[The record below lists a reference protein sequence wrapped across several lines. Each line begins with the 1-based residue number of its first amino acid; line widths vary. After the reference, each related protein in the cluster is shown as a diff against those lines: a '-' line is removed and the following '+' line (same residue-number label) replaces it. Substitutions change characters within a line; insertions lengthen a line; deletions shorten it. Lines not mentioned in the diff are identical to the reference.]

1 MRYNVLNHKLLV
13 NAVDR
18 ERISH
23 GYQPPGNDS
32 LKDKAWGNKILQR
45 LIQFNQVVQMK
56 LFTTI
61 AVVMSVL
68 FCFFPDVSASSREV
82 LLMGGANGK
91 FNVYLIDDDFRKI
104 TSDIL
109 TIPNTYSEVFSDG
122 TIFAVGDYS
131 SDFAHEKI
139 AQWNGDVFFI
149 KQPQNMQAQMS
160 GICIDRPGNK
170 MFFSRR
176 SNRIAQLCE
185 LDLQSRKV
193 TVLTD
198 DKSIISI
205 GIPALSPDGKKVAFY
220 YSSGNSMLFNVG
232 YYNLETAHF
241 FSLLPEPVNMLPL
254 GPFQSDAPLWAKSS
268 EKLFFT
274 ARDYTVNSFPF
285 CVYSVDISSKD
296 KSPYKISNGG
306 FPIFSGDII
315 SITDLDGNMMR
326 LKESGVHLFQRNAA
340 LGKLSDNHNFIVYML
355 GMELF
360 VGKVGTNTR
369 QCLNH
374 DGLQGAFYWW
384 MRIKE

>member
-176 SNRIAQLCE
+176 SNGIAQLCE

-220 YSSGNSMLFNVG
+220 FSEGNMRHRIARFD
-232 YYNLETAHF
+232 LE
-241 FSLLPEPVNMLPL
+241 SRRLLKGECAPMNIWPY
-254 GPFQSDAPLWAKSS
+254 GPHDNEMPLWNKNSDTIYFSGEENRKFQVYAATIASS
-268 EKLFFT
+268 RLVVKPIAEGG
-274 ARDYTVNSFPF
+274 FP
-285 CVYSVDISSKD
+285 ISSKD
-296 KSPYKISNGG
+296 LLSMTTTNGDMLQIL
-306 FPIFSGDII
+306 PQS
-315 SITDLDGNMMR
+315 TR
-326 LKESGVHLFQRNAA
+326 LIRKTTPV
-340 LGKLSDNHNFIVYML
+340 GKYSDNKKFLAYILGIDFIVQNTS
-355 GMELF
+355 
-360 VGKVGTNTR
+360 TNEEKI
-369 QCLNH
+369 LNSV
-374 DGLQGAFYWW
+374 GLQGPFFWW
-384 MRIKE
+384 LSPRSDNK